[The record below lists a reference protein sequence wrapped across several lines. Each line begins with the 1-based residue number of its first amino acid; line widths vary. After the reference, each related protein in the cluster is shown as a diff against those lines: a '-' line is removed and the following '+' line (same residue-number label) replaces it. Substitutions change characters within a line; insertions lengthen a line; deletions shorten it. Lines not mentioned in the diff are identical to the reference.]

1 MYGDL
6 DALHNLKHAKHRP
19 ETKPIPMMVS
29 KLEQLEGIAI
39 IDERTKLIAKYFLPG
54 ALTLVLPVDP
64 RLDKSYNN
72 GLETI
77 AIRIPDEEF
86 VLSLIDELDTPLLVT
101 SANQSGAP
109 TALKYEDVLEQ
120 FTKQL
125 NKLED
130 VLRVLKLKSDNSVY
144 RELVLIKV
152 KADAEQRAAV
162 NEVVKIFR
170 SKIIDVSPETLTI
183 ELTGDESKI
192 SALIKL
198 LEEYEIKE
206 LVRTGV
212 CALERGANDI
222 TDYCE
227 IFN

>member
-1 MYGDL
+1 MEQKHVLSVLVKNSAGVLSRVSGLFSRRGYNIDSLTVGRTDDEKISRMTITLMGD
-6 DALHNLKHAKHRP
+6 DDC
-19 ETKPIPMMVS
+19 
-29 KLEQLEGIAI
+29 LEQV
-39 IDERTKLIAKYFLPG
+39 K
-54 ALTLVLPVDP
+54 
-64 RLDKSYNN
+64 
-72 GLETI
+72 
-77 AIRIPDEEF
+77 
-86 VLSLIDELDTPLLVT
+86 
-101 SANQSGAP
+101 
-109 TALKYEDVLEQ
+109 
-120 FTKQL
+120 KQL

-130 VLRVLKLKSDNSVY
+130 IIKVINLKEDKSVF

-152 KADAEQRAAV
+152 KADAEQRASI
-162 NEVVKIFR
+162 NEIVKIFR
-170 SKIIDVSPETLTI
+170 SKIVDISPETLTI

-192 SALIKL
+192 NAHIKL

>member
-1 MYGDL
+1 MARYVLSVLVRNSSGVLTRVSGLFSRRGFNIDSL
-6 DALHNLKHAKHRP
+6 TVGRTENSEISRITIALN
-19 ETKPIPMMVS
+19 
-29 KLEQLEGIAI
+29 G
-39 IDERTKLIAKYFLPG
+39 
-54 ALTLVLPVDP
+54 
-64 RLDKSYNN
+64 
-72 GLETI
+72 GLE
-77 AIRIPDEEF
+77 E
-86 VLSLIDELDTPLLVT
+86 
-101 SANQSGAP
+101 
-109 TALKYEDVLEQ
+109 LEQ

-130 VLRVLKLKSDNSVY
+130 VLRVLSLKPENSVY

-152 KADAEQRAAV
+152 KADAEQRASI
-162 NEVVKIFR
+162 NEIVKIFR
-170 SKIIDVSPETLTI
+170 SKIVDISPETLTI

-192 SALIKL
+192 NAHIKL

>member
-1 MYGDL
+1 MARYVLSVLVRNSSGVLTRVSGLFSRRGFNIDSL
-6 DALHNLKHAKHRP
+6 TVGRTENSEISRMTIALN
-19 ETKPIPMMVS
+19 
-29 KLEQLEGIAI
+29 G
-39 IDERTKLIAKYFLPG
+39 
-54 ALTLVLPVDP
+54 
-64 RLDKSYNN
+64 
-72 GLETI
+72 GLE
-77 AIRIPDEEF
+77 E
-86 VLSLIDELDTPLLVT
+86 
-101 SANQSGAP
+101 
-109 TALKYEDVLEQ
+109 LEQ

-130 VLRVLKLKSDNSVY
+130 VLRVLSLKSENSVY

-152 KADAEQRAAV
+152 KADAEQRASI
-162 NEVVKIFR
+162 NEIVKIFR
-170 SKIIDVSPETLTI
+170 SKIVDISPETLTI

-192 SALIKL
+192 NAHIKL

>member
-1 MYGDL
+1 MARYVLSVLVRNSSGVLTRVSGLFSRRGFNIDSL
-6 DALHNLKHAKHRP
+6 TVGRTENSEISRMTIALN
-19 ETKPIPMMVS
+19 
-29 KLEQLEGIAI
+29 G
-39 IDERTKLIAKYFLPG
+39 
-54 ALTLVLPVDP
+54 
-64 RLDKSYNN
+64 
-72 GLETI
+72 GLE
-77 AIRIPDEEF
+77 E
-86 VLSLIDELDTPLLVT
+86 
-101 SANQSGAP
+101 
-109 TALKYEDVLEQ
+109 LEQ

-130 VLRVLKLKSDNSVY
+130 VLRVLRLKPENSVY

-152 KADAEQRAAV
+152 KADSEQRAAI
-162 NEVVKIFR
+162 NEVVRIFR
-170 SKIIDVSPETLTI
+170 SKIVDISPETLTI

-192 SALIKL
+192 NAHIKL

>member
-1 MYGDL
+1 MQYTLSILVENQAGVLSKISGLFSRRGFNIDSL
-6 DALHNLKHAKHRP
+6 TVGRTENSEISRMTIALN
-19 ETKPIPMMVS
+19 
-29 KLEQLEGIAI
+29 G
-39 IDERTKLIAKYFLPG
+39 
-54 ALTLVLPVDP
+54 
-64 RLDKSYNN
+64 
-72 GLETI
+72 GLE
-77 AIRIPDEEF
+77 E
-86 VLSLIDELDTPLLVT
+86 
-101 SANQSGAP
+101 
-109 TALKYEDVLEQ
+109 LEQ

-130 VLRVLKLKSDNSVY
+130 VLRVLSLKPENSVY

-152 KADAEQRAAV
+152 KADAEQRASI
-162 NEVVKIFR
+162 NEIVKIFR
-170 SKIIDVSPETLTI
+170 SKIVDISPETLTI

-192 SALIKL
+192 NAHIKL

>member
-1 MYGDL
+1 MARYVLSVLVRNSSGVLTRVSGLFSRRVFNIDSL
-6 DALHNLKHAKHRP
+6 TVGRTENSEISRMTIALN
-19 ETKPIPMMVS
+19 
-29 KLEQLEGIAI
+29 G
-39 IDERTKLIAKYFLPG
+39 
-54 ALTLVLPVDP
+54 
-64 RLDKSYNN
+64 
-72 GLETI
+72 GLE
-77 AIRIPDEEF
+77 E
-86 VLSLIDELDTPLLVT
+86 
-101 SANQSGAP
+101 
-109 TALKYEDVLEQ
+109 LEQ

-130 VLRVLKLKSDNSVY
+130 VLRVLSLKPENSVY

-152 KADAEQRAAV
+152 KADAEQRASI
-162 NEVVKIFR
+162 NEIVKIFR
-170 SKIIDVSPETLTI
+170 SKIVDISPETLTI

-192 SALIKL
+192 NAHIKL